1 MTKSPDFAKMSVA
14 ELRALAEA
22 LAIEG
27 ANKLKKAEIITALK
41 EITDDKNPSE
51 GVADSGRKSQPEVS
65 NTDSNDK
72 IVVKEELPL

>member
-41 EITDDKNPSE
+41 EITDDKNSSE
-51 GVADSGRKSQPEVS
+51 GVADSGRKSQDRKS
-65 NTDSNDK
+65 
-72 IVVKEELPL
+72 VV